1 MNTVASMREYIN
13 DYVRNTSIEKIGTE
27 TLKGVFGIPFVEY
40 ELDKIYLINN
50 VLMSEVEAKE
60 YIQSFFEELDVPA
73 VMELYFKISV

>member
-13 DYVRNTSIEKIGTE
+13 DYVRNTAIEQIGAE
-27 TLKGVFGIPFVEY
+27 ILKEEFGIPFEY
-40 ELDKIYLINN
+40 DLDKTYLINR
-50 VLMSEVEAKE
+50 VPMSEAEAKE